1 MLDIKSGLYESI
13 SLSIII
19 DKIIVMVGL
28 VIDNFLIRE
37 TFGVIRGFDVNIGE
51 LLWVFDFGAKDSNV
65 ISFDEYIFIFNSLN
79 FWVLA
84 VYDAK
89 LDLVYLSM
97 GVITSDIWGGN
108 RISEQERYVSS
119 ILALN
124 VIIGKLAWS
133 YQIVYYDLWDMD
145 FSVQSTLADI
155 IVNGQKVLV
164 IYVSAKIGNIFVF
177 DRRNGE
183 LVVSVS
189 EKSVF

>member
-108 RISEQERYVSS
+108 RISE
-119 ILALN
+119 
-124 VIIGKLAWS
+124 
-133 YQIVYYDLWDMD
+133 
-145 FSVQSTLADI
+145 
-155 IVNGQKVLV
+155 
-164 IYVSAKIGNIFVF
+164 
-177 DRRNGE
+177 
-183 LVVSVS
+183 
-189 EKSVF
+189 